1 MRNRSTATISL
12 AGKSHRPIHLHI
24 RTPSTRERRAVEMLH
39 TACSALAPRP
49 SSTRPPSD
57 VHFHSPRSRSASHT
71 TLLKDGTREFS
82 GTQETSH
89 AISDAASSV
98 VRLLLRKCIYKSAS
112 IVPCCIS
119 LLLPPAI
126 HQTMS
131 TNIMTVTFWN
141 KPTTWRNQQTLL
153 SASTNHKTVF
163 ASLPDLCFNSSF

>member
-1 MRNRSTATISL
+1 MRNRSTETTSL
-12 AGKSHRPIHLHI
+12 AGKSHRPIHVHI
-24 RTPSTRERRAVEMLH
+24 RTPRTRERRAVEMLH

-82 GTQETSH
+82 GTQETNH

-98 VRLLLRKCIYKSAS
+98 VRLLLRKVYLQVSKHCPVLYLVVITTH
-112 IVPCCIS
+112 
-119 LLLPPAI
+119 AI

-163 ASLPDLCFNSSF
+163 ASLPDL